1 MSFDPRDRVLN
12 FVEAYNGPTS
22 WIYPL
27 YSEALVWTESPFGR
41 NGGREV
47 YYAACRDAREKI
59 RDCHLDIVSIHAGE
73 DSAVLESVWSGF
85 DRATGAALPRT
96 PVIWVFGY
104 DEEGLIVS
112 QRDYSVVQGTMPEAH

>member
-1 MSFDPRDRVLN
+1 MTPHESVLA

-27 YSEALVWTESPFGR
+27 YGEALSWTESPFGR
-41 NGGREV
+41 NGDREV
-47 YYAACRDAREKI
+47 YFAACREAREKI
-59 RDCHLDIVSIHAGE
+59 RDCHLDIVSIHVGE

-85 DRATGAALPRT
+85 DRAIGEALPRT

-104 DEEGLIVS
+104 DADGRIVS
-112 QRDYSVVQGTMPEAH
+112 QRDYSVVMGAMPGDH